1 METKL
6 YRQKAK
12 QGVNTVFEP
21 THSLHWIVREDADLE
36 AELNDQVEKS
46 EEISTRVV
54 NKVVDR
60 IKSL

>member
-6 YRQKAK
+6 YGQKGK

-21 THSLHWIVREDADLE
+21 THSLSWIVREDADLE
-36 AELNDQVEKS
+36 AELNDQIKKG

>member
-6 YRQKAK
+6 YGQKGK

-21 THSLHWIVREDADLE
+21 THSLRWIVREDADLE

-54 NKVVDR
+54 NKVVNR